1 MSVARYYRVLS
12 PLTYRRSIGPHKLA
26 RILHIAFRRWG
37 DLQALSPMTPT
48 EAERDLLCNS
58 PDRSERPSRRHLG
71 GGDAGV
77 DVSDNEP
84 APSDSKPKSAKR
96 PKPPTRAP
104 SAQVFPEL
112 TQESTSADETQSFLL
127 VDDNPI
133 NLSIL
138 CAYMKKLKSKY
149 ATAADGLEAV
159 ERFQENPDLFSCI
172 LMDISMPRMDGIEA
186 TKKIRSFEHS
196 KEREPVVILALTGL
210 ASASAQQDAYA
221 SGVDVFLSKPV
232 KLKELST
239 ILRDRNLV

>member
-1 MSVARYYRVLS
+1 MPEYRIFNL
-12 PLTYRRSIGPHKLA
+12 LTSRHSIGPHKLA

-37 DLQALSPMTPT
+37 DLQALSPFMPT
-48 EAERDLLCNS
+48 KAEGKLLDHAPDKSKKQPKS
-58 PDRSERPSRRHLG
+58 PSSGEPDGIDGVNDKPTQSGMGLESMKRPSPSTRG
-71 GGDAGV
+71 SPAQAPPEMV
-77 DVSDNEP
+77 D
-84 APSDSKPKSAKR
+84 
-96 PKPPTRAP
+96 
-104 SAQVFPEL
+104 
-112 TQESTSADETQSFLL
+112 ESTSANETKSFLL

-133 NLSIL
+133 NLSVL
-138 CAYMKKLKSKY
+138 CAYMKKLESKY

-159 ERFQENPDLFSCI
+159 EKFQENPDLFRCI

-186 TKKIRSFEHS
+186 TKQIRAFEQS

-239 ILRDRNLV
+239 ILREKDLV

>member
-1 MSVARYYRVLS
+1 MPTKVDGE
-12 PLTYRRSIGPHKLA
+12 PLE
-26 RILHIAFRRWG
+26 
-37 DLQALSPMTPT
+37 QQ
-48 EAERDLLCNS
+48 
-58 PDRSERPSRRHLG
+58 PDDSARPSSG
-71 GGDAGV
+71 GTMRV
-77 DVSDNEP
+77 NVPNESP
-84 APSDSKPKSAKR
+84 TPSSPRTESMKR
-96 PKPPTRAP
+96 PEPPTRASPADAPTEVSKESP
-104 SAQVFPEL
+104 S
-112 TQESTSADETQSFLL
+112 TDGTKSFLL

-133 NLSIL
+133 NLSVL

-186 TKKIRSFEHS
+186 TKQIRAFEHS
-196 KEREPVVILALTGL
+196 NEREPVVILALTGL

-239 ILRDRNLV
+239 ILREKELV

>member
-1 MSVARYYRVLS
+1 
-12 PLTYRRSIGPHKLA
+12 
-26 RILHIAFRRWG
+26 
-37 DLQALSPMTPT
+37 
-48 EAERDLLCNS
+48 
-58 PDRSERPSRRHLG
+58 LG
-71 GGDAGV
+71 GGDAV
-77 DVSDNEP
+77 ADVSNDEP
-84 APSDSKPKSAKR
+84 TPSDLETKSAKR
-96 PKPPTRAP
+96 PKPPTRASLVQAP
-104 SAQVFPEL
+104 SEK
-112 TQESTSADETQSFLL
+112 TQESSSENEAKSFLL

-186 TKKIRSFEHS
+186 TKQIRAFERS

-239 ILRDRNLV
+239 ILRDRDLA